1 VCHLAEAAH
10 GIQGVDDAEIDKLEQ
25 LAATEVTAVN
35 RLALVREVE
44 AASGG

>member
-1 VCHLAEAAH
+1 MARV
-10 GIQGVDDAEIDKLEQ
+10 DAEIDKLEQ

-44 AASGG
+44 GRFGGNAKTLEGRRR